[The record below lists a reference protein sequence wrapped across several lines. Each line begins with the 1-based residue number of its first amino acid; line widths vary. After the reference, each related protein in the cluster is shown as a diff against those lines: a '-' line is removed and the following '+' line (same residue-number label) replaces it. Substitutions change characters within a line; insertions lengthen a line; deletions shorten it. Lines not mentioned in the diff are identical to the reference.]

1 MVRVVFMGTPEFAV
15 PALEQLVLDR
25 YEVVAV
31 YTQPDRPGGRGR
43 ALLAQSPVKLAAIK
57 HGLTVLQPASLRDT
71 AEAERLSGLKPNV
84 VVVAA
89 FGQILPRR
97 ILDIPPFGC
106 LNVHPSLLPRHRGA
120 TPIPAAILAGDRETG
135 VTIMLMDAGLD
146 TGPILSQIV
155 VAIDPQDTTES
166 LTTRL
171 AQASARLLGET
182 LFPWLG
188 RSLKQQPQDASKATY
203 TKPITK
209 EDGAIDW
216 SMPATEIS
224 RWVRAFYPWPVC
236 YTRWQG
242 KMLRILEAA
251 PVPGKAC
258 AAPGRV
264 VALASGQQ
272 AAVGVETGDGI
283 LGLLRVQ
290 LEGKRAMSAAEFLR
304 GQRGF
309 PGQTLAS
316 TGRS

>member
-1 MVRVVFMGTPEFAV
+1 
-15 PALEQLVLDR
+15 
-25 YEVVAV
+25 
-31 YTQPDRPGGRGR
+31 
-43 ALLAQSPVKLAAIK
+43 
-57 HGLTVLQPASLRDT
+57 
-71 AEAERLSGLKPNV
+71 
-84 VVVAA
+84 
-89 FGQILPRR
+89 
-97 ILDIPPFGC
+97 
-106 LNVHPSLLPRHRGA
+106 
-120 TPIPAAILAGDRETG
+120 
-135 VTIMLMDAGLD
+135 MLFR
-146 TGPILSQIV
+146 S
-155 VAIDPQDTTES
+155 
-166 LTTRL
+166 
-171 AQASARLLGET
+171 LGET
-182 LFPWLG
+182 LFPWLE

-224 RWVRAFYPWPVC
+224 RRVRAFYPWPVC

-251 PVPGKAC
+251 PLPGKAC